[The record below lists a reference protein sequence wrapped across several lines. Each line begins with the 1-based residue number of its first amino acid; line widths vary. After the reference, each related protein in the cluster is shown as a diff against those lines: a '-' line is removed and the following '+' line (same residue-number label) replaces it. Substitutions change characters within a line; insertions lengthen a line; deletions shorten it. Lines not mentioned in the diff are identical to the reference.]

1 MFKSDREWIR
11 IPINE
16 AVLIRASGGVLGWY
30 GSRFDV
36 AAIVGVLLLARFRG
50 RGQSVIGALSFNLLA
65 LVPAIAGARLQF
77 APANLAQVGG
87 AICAIWLCAL
97 LACGSKPA
105 ASPTSANVWQTLLKL
120 FPAGCGSQGVTK
132 LWSS

>member
-50 RGQSVIGALSFNLLA
+50 RGQSVIGALSFILLA

-77 APANLAQVGG
+77 APRQPCPSRRRSMRDLAVRASGLRQQAG
-87 AICAIWLCAL
+87 CLPYL
-97 LACGSKPA
+97 RERLA
-105 ASPTSANVWQTLLKL
+105 TLLKL

>member
-50 RGQSVIGALSFNLLA
+50 RGQSVIGALSFILLA
-65 LVPAIAGARLQF
+65 LVPVIAGAVFSSPPQPCPSRRRSMRDLAVSASGLEQQTGCVPYLRERL
-77 APANLAQVGG
+77 AN
-87 AICAIWLCAL
+87 
-97 LACGSKPA
+97 
-105 ASPTSANVWQTLLKL
+105 PTQA
-120 FPAGCGSQGVTK
+120 FPAGCGSQGVTE